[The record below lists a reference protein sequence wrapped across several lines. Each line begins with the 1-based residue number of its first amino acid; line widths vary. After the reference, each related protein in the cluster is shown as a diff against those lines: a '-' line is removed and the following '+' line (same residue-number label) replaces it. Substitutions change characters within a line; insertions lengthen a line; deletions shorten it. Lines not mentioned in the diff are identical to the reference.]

1 MNPTTSPDKI
11 RVLRPTL
18 AVFAALSLITGL
30 AYPLATTAIA
40 RLLFPHQ
47 AGGSLI
53 RSQGVTAGSALI
65 GRAFASP
72 GYFWGRP
79 SATAEAAYNPQ
90 ASGGSN
96 LGPSNPHLARLARER
111 AQALRQADPGNAA
124 PIPVD
129 LVAASGSGLDP
140 HISVAG
146 ARYQASRVARARGL
160 PPDEVEK
167 LIEAH
172 TERPFIGILG
182 EPVVNV
188 LNLNLALDRLAA
200 R

>member
-1 MNPTTSPDKI
+1 MHPTSVAAKP
-11 RVLRPTL
+11 RLLRPAL
-18 AVFAALSLITGL
+18 AVFATLTLVTGL
-30 AYPLATTAIA
+30 AYPLATTGIA
-40 RLLFPHQ
+40 HILFPDQ
-47 AGGSLI
+47 ARGSLVDK
-53 RSQGVTAGSALI
+53 QGAVVGSALI
-65 GRAFASP
+65 GQAFSSP

-79 SATAEAAYNPQ
+79 SATAERPYNGL

-96 LGPSNPHLARLARER
+96 LGPSHPELTRLARER
-111 AQALRQADPGNAA
+111 AEALRQADPGNRA
-124 PIPVD
+124 PIPVE

-146 ARYQASRVARARGL
+146 ARYQAARVARARGVPL
-160 PPDEVEK
+160 AEMEK
-167 LIEAH
+167 LIDAH

-188 LNLNLALDRLAA
+188 LNLNLALDRLAT